1 MSIAFPNNPT
11 VGQVY
16 QYSNSNWQW
25 DGTAWN
31 AYLPTLV
38 ATEIS
43 TTAPTSANYEGK
55 IWYNSEEGKFYIYYQ
70 DKWIGVG

>member
-1 MSIAFPNNPT
+1 MALAFPNNPT
-11 VGQVY
+11 VGQIY
-16 QYSNSNWQW
+16 QEGNSNWQW
-25 DGTAWN
+25 DGMAWN

-43 TTAPTSANYEGK
+43 TTKPTSGNYEGK

-70 DKWIGVG
+70 DNWIGVG